1 MKLKLHAE
9 HFLDRLSRGGVL
21 LTTKAGEKIN
31 AMTIGWGSISQYWGK
46 DVMIVP
52 VRHSRYTHELL
63 ESSDNFTVSVPKFN
77 EMAKEIGYCGSNSGR
92 DVDKFEKC
100 GFRAVLSKSV
110 DTPIVGQAHLHYECK
125 IIARV
130 ELNAENIDK
139 ELTANWY
146 ATNDFHTLYFGEIIE
161 CYTTN

>member
-21 LTTKAGEKIN
+21 LTTKADEKIN
-31 AMTIGWGSISQYWGK
+31 TMTIGWGSISQYWGK

-63 ESSDNFTVSVPKFN
+63 EASDNFTVSVPKFN
-77 EMAKEIGYCGSNSGR
+77 EMAKEIGYCGTNSGR

-100 GFRAVLSKSV
+100 GFRTVPSKSV
-110 DTPIVGQAHLHYECK
+110 DAPIIGQAHLHYECK

-139 ELTANWY
+139 ELTSNWY